1 MVGMRRTV
9 PLLASMALAMLALSG
24 TALALP
30 SERPDNTPE
39 VDGRVRTIE
48 QVGTNVWVGGSFS
61 KVRQPKGPEVA
72 VSNVAVF
79 NSVTNRYV
87 PIAPK
92 LGDKSST
99 VWDMAPYGSTG
110 NLLIAGKF
118 PGPSGKEGNLLLVDG
133 KSGKVLR
140 WYEDPPEL
148 RSVLAA
154 AGRGM
159 VYGGGRSLS
168 GFEFA
173 TGKKLWTR
181 AKTSVDKSLH
191 PNDLSPSYHDLEL
204 DASGKTIWAAC
215 TCDAVNGN
223 PAKALV
229 RLTDRGVH
237 DASWVAKAGAGAF
250 GHSVVEANGE
260 LYLGAGGSDFLAEF
274 SKRSGNPTWVRDT
287 SGSTQGV
294 AVMGGQLVIG
304 GHFWEVADQSGDS
317 CGIKRSKPE
326 LDPKDECRTRKG
338 IAAYSVDGRL
348 DPNWAPEYSGGY
360 NLVWALH
367 VEGARLHTGGQFKQ
381 VSGVPQTSYA
391 RLSTPQKE
399 QRRQ

>member
-1 MVGMRRTV
+1 MKKGKLSI
-9 PLLASMALAMLALSG
+9 LLAVAAMLMTMLALSG

-30 SERPDNTPE
+30 SEKPDNTPE

-48 QVGTNVWVGGSFS
+48 QVGTNVWVGGNFS
-61 KVRQPKGPEVA
+61 KVRQPKGPQVA

-118 PGPSGKEGNLLLVDG
+118 PGPGGREGNLLLVDG

-181 AKTSVDKSLH
+181 AEISVDKKIPRVHKLR
-191 PNDLSPSYHDLEL
+191 PRYHDLVL

-215 TCDAVNGN
+215 ACDAVNGN
-223 PAKALV
+223 PAEALV
-229 RLTDRGVH
+229 KLSIRGVH
-237 DASWVAKAGAGAF
+237 DASWVAKAWRVAF
-250 GHSVVEANGE
+250 GHSVVEANGA

-294 AVMGGQLVIG
+294 AVMGRQLVIG

-338 IAAYSVDGRL
+338 IAAYSFDGRL

-360 NLVWALH
+360 HLVWTLH
-367 VEGARLHTGGQFKQ
+367 VEGTRLHTGGQFTQ
-381 VSGVPQTSYA
+381 VSGVPQNSYA
-391 RLSTPQKE
+391 RLSTP
-399 QRRQ
+399 